1 MKDDSDGRIMTVFVR
16 LRGKTHGYLKDYNDE
31 DKKSKSAKKCAIKR
45 KVKFQ
50 DYKNCLEAAQ
60 IEWKINYLEKK
71 KIDEDSLKE
80 DQKSFVK
87 NNKLILK
94 IQQRLQNERHNVF
107 AEETEKIALS
117 SNDDKSM
124 QSIDS
129 IETYA
134 YGTSKD
140 PICKKE
146 KNKEY

>member
-1 MKDDSDGRIMTVFVR
+1 MKDELDGRIMTVFIG
-16 LRGKTHGYLKDYNDE
+16 LRGKTHGYLKDNNDK
-31 DKKSKSAKKCAIKR
+31 DKKAKSAKKCIIKR

-94 IQQRLQNERHNVF
+94 IQQRLKNERHDVF
-107 AEETEKIALS
+107 KTALS

-124 QSIDS
+124 RSIDS

-146 KNKEY
+146 KITEY

>member
-1 MKDDSDGRIMTVFVR
+1 MKDELDGRIMTVFVG
-16 LRGKTHGYLKDYNDE
+16 LRGKTHGYLKDNNDK
-31 DKKSKSAKKCAIKR
+31 DKKAKSAKMCIIKR

-50 DYKNCLEAAQ
+50 DYKNCLEVAQ

-94 IQQRLQNERHNVF
+94 IQQRLKNERHDVF
-107 AEETEKIALS
+107 KTALS

-124 QSIDS
+124 PSIDS

-146 KNKEY
+146 KITEY

>member
-1 MKDDSDGRIMTVFVR
+1 MKI
-16 LRGKTHGYLKDYNDE
+16 
-31 DKKSKSAKKCAIKR
+31 KKQKAQKKCAIKR

-94 IQQRLQNERHNVF
+94 IQQRLKNERHNVF

-117 SNDDKSM
+117 
-124 QSIDS
+124 
-129 IETYA
+129 
-134 YGTSKD
+134 
-140 PICKKE
+140 
-146 KNKEY
+146 